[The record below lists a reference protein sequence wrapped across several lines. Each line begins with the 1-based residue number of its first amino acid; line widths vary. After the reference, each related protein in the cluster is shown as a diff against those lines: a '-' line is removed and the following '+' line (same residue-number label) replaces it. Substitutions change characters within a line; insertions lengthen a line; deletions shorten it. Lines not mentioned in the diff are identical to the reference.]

1 MQFKSQRFSFY
12 FYSILFT
19 VADGEKS
26 DRSSVINVDISKFS
40 SFRVVER
47 HAAGIE
53 NFKVVAKM

>member
-26 DRSSVINVDISKFS
+26 DRSSVINVDISKILKFS
-40 SFRVVER
+40 SSWTPSCRIREF
-47 HAAGIE
+47 
-53 NFKVVAKM
+53 